1 MKELID
7 FLTNLGDYIF
17 PASNVSF
24 IKFANVWDIDF
35 LILKF
40 KVFFQWAIGYLLFK
54 EEFDQVFFS
63 YFDPW

>member
-35 LILKF
+35 SNIE
-40 KVFFQWAIGYLLFK
+40 I
-54 EEFDQVFFS
+54 
-63 YFDPW
+63 

>member
-7 FLTNLGDYIF
+7 FLTNLGDYIC

-35 LILKF
+35 SNIE
-40 KVFFQWAIGYLLFK
+40 I
-54 EEFDQVFFS
+54 
-63 YFDPW
+63 